1 MIEVFKKY
9 YQKEKELLNK
19 KINNYNNNLVE
30 EKNSLLKYNL
40 DLFSNLNTNGKLIR
54 GVLVD
59 LGYYL
64 LKDNNEYSNDL
75 ALAYEVF
82 QTAILVHDDIIDKD
96 EKRRGVNTIHF
107 ENYNKYKNYSND
119 SLETKH
125 LSNSIAICMGDLG
138 LYEANKIIST
148 SYKDD
153 PNLSK
158 VLINFNDTVLN
169 TIKGEILDVILPF
182 ESKNIGIDNDLL
194 EKSIM
199 DIYRLKTSHYTII
212 GPLSVGL
219 LLAGSDESK
228 LKDISS
234 FGEKV
239 GIAFQIQDDIL
250 GIYGDNIG
258 KVVGSDI
265 KEFKQT
271 ILYSHISKT
280 NYINEL
286 NKYYGKDISID
297 NINKVR
303 ELFKES
309 GSYSYSVNMMNKLY
323 DESINILDN
332 INWIEEDKKNILRGF
347 VEYLRNR
354 NK

>member
-9 YQKEKELLNK
+9 YQKEREILNK
-19 KINNYNNNLVE
+19 KINNYNINLVKE
-30 EKNSLLKYNL
+30 NNSIIKENMK
-40 DLFSNLNTNGKLIR
+40 LFSNLNTNGKLVR

-64 LKDNNEYSNDL
+64 LKDNKEYSNDL

-82 QTAILVHDDIIDKD
+82 QTAILVHDDIIDED
-96 EKRRGVNTIHF
+96 EKRRGTNTIHF
-107 ENYNKYKNYSND
+107 ENYNKYKNYNE
-119 SLETKH
+119 LEAKQ
-125 LSNSIAICMGDLG
+125 LGNSIAICMGDYG
-138 LYEANKIIST
+138 LYDSIKIIT
-148 SYKDD
+148 NSYKNDS
-153 PNLSK
+153 NLSK
-158 VLINFNDTVLN
+158 VLTNFIDTALN
-169 TIKGEILDVILPF
+169 TVKGEILDVVLPF
-182 ESKNIGIDNDLL
+182 ESRNKLVDLNTL
-194 EKSIM
+194 DESIM
-199 DIYRLKTSHYTII
+199 NIYRLKTAYYTII
-212 GPLSVGL
+212 GPISVGL

-228 LKDISS
+228 IKDITS

-250 GIYGDNIG
+250 GIYGEDIG
-258 KVVGSDI
+258 KVIGSDI

-280 NYINEL
+280 NYLKEL
-286 NKYYGKDISID
+286 EKYYGKDISKD

-303 ELFKES
+303 ELFKIS
-309 GSYSYSVNMMNKLY
+309 GSLDYSINKMNDLY
-323 DESINILDN
+323 DESIKELNN
-332 INWIEEDKKNILRGF
+332 INWIKEDKKDILRGF

>member
-19 KINNYNNNLVE
+19 KINNYNENLVKE
-30 EKNSLLKYNL
+30 NNPLLKYNL
-40 DLFSNLNTNGKLIR
+40 DLFSKLNTNGKLIR
-54 GVLVD
+54 GVLVN
-59 LGYYL
+59 LGYFL

-75 ALAYEVF
+75 ALAYEIF
-82 QTAILVHDDIIDKD
+82 QTGILVHDDIIDKD
-96 EKRRGVNTIHF
+96 EKRRGVNTIHY
-107 ENYNKYKNYSND
+107 ENYNKYKSYNS
-119 SLETKH
+119 EEAKH

-138 LYEANKIIST
+138 LYEANRIIST

-194 EKSIM
+194 EESIM

-219 LLAGSDESK
+219 ILAGSDESK

-250 GIYGDNIG
+250 GIFSDEMG

-271 ILYSHISKT
+271 ILYSYVYGTKYK
-280 NYINEL
+280 NDL
-286 NKYYGKDISID
+286 LKYYGKDNLDSETIK
-297 NINKVR
+297 KVR
-303 ELFKES
+303 EIFEES
-309 GSYSYSVNMMNKLY
+309 GALKYSVDLMNKYY
-323 DESINILDN
+323 DEALKDLDSIS
-332 INWIEEDKKNILRGF
+332 WIDKDKKEILQGF
-347 VEYLRNR
+347 VDYLRER
-354 NK
+354 VK

>member
-1 MIEVFKKY
+1 MIEEFKKY
-9 YQKEKELLNK
+9 YQKEKEILNQ
-19 KINNYNNNLVE
+19 KISNYNNNLVKE
-30 EKNSLLKYNL
+30 SNPILKENLKY
-40 DLFSNLNTNGKLIR
+40 FANLNTNGKLIR

-59 LGYYL
+59 LGYFL
-64 LKDNNEYSNDL
+64 LKNNKEYSNDL
-75 ALAYEVF
+75 ALAYEIF
-82 QTAILVHDDIIDKD
+82 QTGILVHDDIIDKD

-107 ENYNKYKNYSND
+107 ENYNKYKEYSGD
-119 SLETKH
+119 EQETKH
-125 LSNSIAICMGDLG
+125 LGNSIAICIGDFG

-153 PNLSK
+153 SNLSK

-169 TIKGEILDVILPF
+169 TIKGEILDVVLPF
-182 ESKNIGIDNDLL
+182 ESKNIGIDNSLL
-194 EKSIM
+194 EESIM
-199 DIYRLKTSHYTII
+199 DIYRLKTAHYTII

-219 LLAGSDESK
+219 ILAGCDEEK

-250 GIYGDNIG
+250 GIYSDEMG

-271 ILYSHISKT
+271 ILYSHIAKT
-280 NYINEL
+280 EYLNEL
-286 NKYYGKDISID
+286 KAYYGKDINEESIS
-297 NINKVR
+297 KVR
-303 ELFKES
+303 EIFKKS
-309 GSYSYSVNMMNKLY
+309 GSLDYSINMMNKLY
-323 DESINILDN
+323 DESINELNN
-332 INWIEEDKKNILRGF
+332 INWIDSDKKNILIGF

-354 NK
+354 DK

>member
-19 KINNYNNNLVE
+19 KINNYNENLVKE
-30 EKNSLLKYNL
+30 NNPLLKYNL
-40 DLFSNLNTNGKLIR
+40 DLFSKLNTNGKLIR
-54 GVLVD
+54 GVLVN
-59 LGYYL
+59 LGYFL

-75 ALAYEVF
+75 ALAYEIF
-82 QTAILVHDDIIDKD
+82 QTGILVHDDIIDKD
-96 EKRRGVNTIHF
+96 EKRRGVNTIHY
-107 ENYNKYKNYSND
+107 ENYNKYKSYNS
-119 SLETKH
+119 EEAKH

-138 LYEANKIIST
+138 LYEANRIIST

-194 EKSIM
+194 EESIM

-219 LLAGSDESK
+219 ILAGSDESK

-239 GIAFQIQDDIL
+239 GIAFQIQDDVL
-250 GIYGDNIG
+250 GIYSDDIG

-271 ILYSHISKT
+271 ILYSHIAKT
-280 NYINEL
+280 EYLNEL
-286 NKYYGKDISID
+286 KEYYGKDIDTNS
-297 NINKVR
+297 INKVR
-303 ELFKES
+303 EIFKKS
-309 GSYSYSVNMMNKLY
+309 GSLDYSINMMNKMY
-323 DESINILDN
+323 DESINELNSIS
-332 INWIEEDKKNILRGF
+332 WIDSDKKNILIGF

>member
-1 MIEVFKKY
+1 M
-9 YQKEKELLNK
+9 
-19 KINNYNNNLVE
+19 
-30 EKNSLLKYNL
+30 
-40 DLFSNLNTNGKLIR
+40 NTNGKLVR

-75 ALAYEVF
+75 ALAYEIF
-82 QTAILVHDDIIDKD
+82 QTAILVHDDIIDQD
-96 EKRRGVNTIHF
+96 EKRRGVNTIHY
-107 ENYNKYKNYSND
+107 ENYNKYKSYNSI
-119 SLETKH
+119 ETKH

-138 LYEANKIIST
+138 LFEANKIIST
-148 SYKDD
+148 SYKED

-182 ESKNIGIDNDLL
+182 ESKNIGINSDIL

-219 LLAGSDESK
+219 ILAGSDESK

-250 GIYGDNIG
+250 GIYSDDIG

-280 NYINEL
+280 SYKKEL
-286 NKYYGKDISID
+286 DKYYGKDISEE

-309 GSYSYSVNMMNKLY
+309 GSFDYSINMMNNLY
-323 DESINILDN
+323 DESIKELNN
-332 INWIEEDKKNILRGF
+332 INWISEDKKNILRGF
-347 VEYLRNR
+347 VEYLRQR

>member
-1 MIEVFKKY
+1 ME
-9 YQKEKELLNK
+9 
-19 KINNYNNNLVE
+19 
-30 EKNSLLKYNL
+30 
-40 DLFSNLNTNGKLIR
+40 LFSNLNTNGKLVR
-54 GVLVD
+54 GVLTN

-64 LKDNNEYSNDL
+64 LKDNKDYANDL

-82 QTAILVHDDIIDKD
+82 QTAILVHDDIIDQD
-96 EKRRGVNTIHF
+96 DKRRGVNTIHF
-107 ENYNKYKNYSND
+107 ENYNKYKSYD
-119 SLETKH
+119 SVEAKH
-125 LSNSIAICMGDLG
+125 LSNSIAICMGDFG
-138 LYEANKIIST
+138 LYEAIKIIST
-148 SYKDD
+148 AYKDD

-158 VLINFNDTVLN
+158 VLNNFIDTALN
-169 TIKGEILDVILPF
+169 TVRGEILDVILPF
-182 ESKNIGIDNDLL
+182 ESKNKKVDVNLL
-194 EKSIM
+194 EEYIM
-199 DIYRLKTSHYTII
+199 NIYRLKTSHYTII

-219 LLAGSDESK
+219 LLAGADSSK
-228 LKDISS
+228 IEDITT

-250 GIYGDNIG
+250 GIYSDEMG

-286 NKYYGKDISID
+286 ENYYGKDISNE

-303 ELFKES
+303 KLFKES
-309 GSYSYSVNMMNKLY
+309 GSYSYAIDTMNKMY
-323 DESINILDN
+323 DESINILNN
-332 INWIEEDKKNILRGF
+332 IDWIDETKKDILRGF

>member
-9 YQKEKELLNK
+9 YQKEREILNK
-19 KINNYNNNLVE
+19 KINNYNINLVKE
-30 EKNSLLKYNL
+30 NNSIIKENMKC
-40 DLFSNLNTNGKLIR
+40 FSNLNTNGKLVR

-64 LKDNNEYSNDL
+64 LKDNKEYSNDL

-82 QTAILVHDDIIDKD
+82 QTAILVHDDIIDED
-96 EKRRGVNTIHF
+96 EKRRGTNTIHF
-107 ENYNKYKNYSND
+107 ENYNKYKNYNE
-119 SLETKH
+119 LEAKQ
-125 LSNSIAICMGDLG
+125 LGNSIAICMGDYG
-138 LYEANKIIST
+138 LYDSIKIIT
-148 SYKDD
+148 NSYKNDS
-153 PNLSK
+153 NLSK
-158 VLINFNDTVLN
+158 VLTNFIDKELN
-169 TIKGEILDVILPF
+169 TVKGEILDVVLPF
-182 ESKNIGIDNDLL
+182 ESRNKLVDLNTL
-194 EKSIM
+194 DESIM
-199 DIYRLKTSHYTII
+199 NIYRLKTAYYTII
-212 GPLSVGL
+212 GPMSVGL

-228 LKDISS
+228 IKDITS

-250 GIYGDNIG
+250 GIYGEDIG
-258 KVVGSDI
+258 KVIGSDI

-280 NYINEL
+280 NYLKEL
-286 NKYYGKDISID
+286 EKYYGKDISKD

-303 ELFKES
+303 ELFKIS
-309 GSYSYSVNMMNKLY
+309 GSLDYSINKMNDLY
-323 DESINILDN
+323 NESIKELNN
-332 INWIEEDKKNILRGF
+332 INWIKEDKKDILRGF

>member
-1 MIEVFKKY
+1 MIEIFKKY
-9 YQKEKELLNK
+9 YLEEKEILEK
-19 KINNYNNNLVE
+19 KINKFNRELVIE
-30 EKNSLLKYNL
+30 DNTLLKENL
-40 DLFSNLNTNGKLIR
+40 NYFSKLNTNGKLIR
-54 GVLVD
+54 GVLTD

-64 LKDNNEYSNDL
+64 LKDNRNYSNDL

-82 QTAILVHDDIIDKD
+82 QTAILIHDDIIDKD
-96 EKRRGVNTIHF
+96 EKRRGVNTVHF
-107 ENYNKYKNYSND
+107 ENYNKYKEYNSI
-119 SLETKH
+119 EATH

-138 LYEANKIIST
+138 LYESNKIISA

-153 PNLSK
+153 PNLGK
-158 VLINFNDTVLN
+158 VLNNFNDTVLK
-169 TIKGEILDVILPF
+169 TIKGEMLDVILPF
-182 ESKNIGIDNDLL
+182 ESKNKKVSSDLL
-194 EKSIM
+194 EEYIM
-199 DIYRLKTSHYTII
+199 NIYRLKTSHYTII

-219 LLAGSDESK
+219 ILAGADDK
-228 LKDISS
+228 KIKDITE

-250 GIYGDNIG
+250 GIYSDEIG

-280 NYINEL
+280 NYIDEL
-286 NKYYGKDISID
+286 NKYYGKDINEESIS
-297 NINKVR
+297 KVR

-309 GSYSYSVNMMNKLY
+309 NSYSYAIDLMNEMY
-323 DESINILDN
+323 DKSINILNN
-332 INWIEEDKKNILRGF
+332 INWIDETKKNILKGF

>member
-1 MIEVFKKY
+1 MIEEFKKY
-9 YQKEKELLNK
+9 YQKEKEILNQ
-19 KINNYNNNLVE
+19 KISNYNNNLVKE
-30 EKNSLLKYNL
+30 SNPILKENLKY
-40 DLFSNLNTNGKLIR
+40 FANLNTNGKLIR

-59 LGYYL
+59 LGYFL
-64 LKDNNEYSNDL
+64 LKNNKEYSNDL
-75 ALAYEVF
+75 ALAYEIF
-82 QTAILVHDDIIDKD
+82 QTGILVHDDIIDKD

-107 ENYNKYKNYSND
+107 KEYSGD
-119 SLETKH
+119 EQETKH
-125 LSNSIAICMGDLG
+125 LGNSIAICIGDFG

-153 PNLSK
+153 SNLSK

-169 TIKGEILDVILPF
+169 TIKGEILDVVLPF
-182 ESKNIGIDNDLL
+182 ESKNIGIDNSLL
-194 EKSIM
+194 EESIM
-199 DIYRLKTSHYTII
+199 DIYRLKTAHYTII

-219 LLAGSDESK
+219 ILAGCDEEK

-250 GIYGDNIG
+250 GIYSDEMG

-271 ILYSHISKT
+271 ILYSHIAKT
-280 NYINEL
+280 EYLNEL
-286 NKYYGKDISID
+286 KAYYGKDINEESIS
-297 NINKVR
+297 KVR
-303 ELFKES
+303 EIFKKS
-309 GSYSYSVNMMNKLY
+309 GSLDYSINMMNKLY
-323 DESINILDN
+323 DESINELNN
-332 INWIEEDKKNILRGF
+332 INWIDSDKKNILIGF

-354 NK
+354 DK

>member
-9 YQKEKELLNK
+9 YQKEKELLSK
-19 KINNYNNNLVE
+19 KINNYNENLVKE
-30 EKNSLLKYNL
+30 NNPLLKYNL
-40 DLFSNLNTNGKLIR
+40 DLFSKLNTNGKLIR
-54 GVLVD
+54 GVLVN
-59 LGYYL
+59 LGYFL

-75 ALAYEVF
+75 ALAYEIF
-82 QTAILVHDDIIDKD
+82 QTGILVHDDIIDKD
-96 EKRRGVNTIHF
+96 EKRRGVNTIHY
-107 ENYNKYKNYSND
+107 ENYNKYKSYNS
-119 SLETKH
+119 EEAKH

-138 LYEANKIIST
+138 LYEANRIIST

-158 VLINFNDTVLN
+158 VLINFNDTVIN
-169 TIKGEILDVILPF
+169 TIKGEILDVVLPF

-194 EKSIM
+194 EESIM